1 MTTLSPRP
9 IQFGPFE
16 LDPIQRELRKGGLRV
31 KMTPHQMSLLC
42 LLLELPLRVQTREEI
57 QRRLWP
63 GNTFVD
69 FEHGINKVV
78 HSLRTTL
85 GDSATNARYIETV
98 NTAGYRT
105 TGYRF
110 IPHSLET
117 SNDTEMRSQP
127 RRVAVL
133 PITTTRPEELLHHCR
148 RITWRLIDALSA
160 VGGVRVMADATLKS
174 CNVDDVSPQKA
185 GETLGVDAVISGE
198 LTRIDGALFLRIEL
212 IDVCDGS
219 ELCGAYAEAADL
231 SGAHCDQELAEDVL
245 KQLRPV
251 LAPMA
256 KGGDSV
262 VNLGGDRRA
271 RVDRRQGVDR
281 RQLAHQQGFN
291 VAKESGAA

>member
-16 LDPIQRELRKGGLRV
+16 LNPIRRELRKGGLRV
-31 KMTPHQMSLLC
+31 KMTPHEMSLLC
-42 LLLELPLRVQTREEI
+42 LLLEPPLRVRTREEI
-57 QRRLWP
+57 QRILWP

-78 HSLRTTL
+78 HSLREAL

-98 NTAGYRT
+98 NT

-110 IPHSLET
+110 IPHLLEI
-117 SNDTEMRSQP
+117 SNDTGMRSQP

-133 PITTTRPEELLHHCR
+133 PITTTRPEELLDRCH

-160 VGGVRVMADATLKS
+160 VGGARVIAEATLKS
-174 CNVDDVSPQKA
+174 CKVDDMSPQKA
-185 GETLGVDAVISGE
+185 GETLGVDAIISGE
-198 LTRIDGALFLRIEL
+198 LTRIDGALFLRTEL
-212 IDVCDGS
+212 IDVYDGS
-219 ELCGAYAEAADL
+219 QLCGACADATDL
-231 SGAHCDQELAEDVL
+231 SGAQCDQELAEDVL
-245 KQLRPV
+245 KQLRPM

-256 KGGDSV
+256 KERDSV

-271 RVDRRQGVDR
+271 GVDR
-281 RQLAHQQGFN
+281 RQLVYQPGFN
-291 VAKESGAA
+291 VAKKSGAA

>member
-1 MTTLSPRP
+1 MTTLSPKP

-16 LDPIQRELRKGGLRV
+16 LNPIRRELRKVGLRV
-31 KMTPHQMSLLC
+31 KLTPHEMSLLC
-42 LLLELPLRVQTREEI
+42 LLLEPPLRVQTREEI

-78 HSLRTTL
+78 HSLRGAL

-98 NTAGYRT
+98 NT

-117 SNDTEMRSQP
+117 SNDTGMRSQP

-133 PITTTRPEELLHHCR
+133 PITTTRPEELLDHCH

-160 VGGVRVMADATLKS
+160 VSGVRVIAEATLKS
-174 CNVDDVSPQKA
+174 CKLDDMSPQKA
-185 GETLGVDAVISGE
+185 GQTLGVEAVISGE
-198 LTRIDGALFLRIEL
+198 LTRIDGPLFLRMEL

-219 ELCGAYAEAADL
+219 QLCGAYAEAADL
-231 SGAHCDQELAEDVL
+231 SGAQCDQELADDVL
-245 KQLRPV
+245 TQLRTV
-251 LAPMA
+251 LAPME
-256 KGGDSV
+256 KGCDSV
-262 VNLGGDRRA
+262 VNFGGDRRA
-271 RVDRRQGVDR
+271 NVDRRQGVDR
-281 RQLAHQQGFN
+281 RQLAHQQEFN

>member
-1 MTTLSPRP
+1 MTTLSLGP

-16 LDPIQRELRKGGLRV
+16 LNPIRRELRKGGLRV
-31 KMTPHQMSLLC
+31 KMTPHEMSLLC
-42 LLLELPLRVQTREEI
+42 LLLEPPLRVQTREEI

-78 HSLRTTL
+78 HSLRGAL

-98 NTAGYRT
+98 NT

-117 SNDTEMRSQP
+117 SNDTGMRSQP

-133 PITTTRPEELLHHCR
+133 PITTTRPEELLDHCH

-160 VGGVRVMADATLKS
+160 VGGVRVIAEATLKS
-174 CNVDDVSPQKA
+174 CKVADMSLQNA
-185 GETLGVDAVISGE
+185 GETLGVDAIISGE
-198 LTRIDGALFLRIEL
+198 LTRIDGALFLRMEL

-219 ELCGAYAEAADL
+219 QLCSAYAEGADL
-231 SGAHCDQELAEDVL
+231 SGAHCDQELADDVL
-245 KQLRPV
+245 KQLRPA
-251 LAPMA
+251 LAPMP
-256 KGGDSV
+256 KGGNSV
-262 VNLGGDRRA
+262 VNLGSDPRA
-271 RVDRRQGVDR
+271 GVDRRQGADR
-281 RQLAHQQGFN
+281 RQLAHQQGFD